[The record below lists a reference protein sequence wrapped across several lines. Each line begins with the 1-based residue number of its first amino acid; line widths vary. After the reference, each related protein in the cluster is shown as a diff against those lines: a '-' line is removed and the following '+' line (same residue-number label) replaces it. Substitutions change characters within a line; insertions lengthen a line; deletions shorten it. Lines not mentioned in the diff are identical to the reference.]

1 MKTGFIR
8 RLAAIFVAASF
19 ALGISTA
26 AQADHQWRNYH
37 WPREGVDP
45 LKIIVADNHVAS
57 APYNPRELPL
67 PNWHEILADV
77 IADWAAGYGGV
88 DEGWSGEHFGTI
100 DSGLSLDG
108 NVKSF
113 NDDYGNTGW
122 LGIASVWIAKGK
134 HITRGRSRVNDYYVT
149 LAGYDGFDQIEEW
162 RAVLCQE
169 IGHTFGL
176 AHTDPAGEF
185 LTDSCMNTYDRP
197 LRYESPNGH
206 DTEMLDIMYAEDHS
220 DDGDGGGGGGGG
232 PCKKKKNPNCSGVV
246 GFSHA
251 TWAEHY
257 DSEEAM
263 FDAADAVVDVTVM
276 SSAFDGM
283 IGRGRGAVPVTRVV
297 LRVEDTLSGFTRR
310 VIVLEQTRGPD
321 LEIEDDPGY
330 VQGDSYTLYLR
341 QIDNNTYRTV
351 NPSGRIRN

>member
-1 MKTGFIR
+1 MKTGFIC

-26 AQADHQWRNYH
+26 AQADHQWSSYH
-37 WPREGVDP
+37 WERDGVNP
-45 LKIIVADNHVAS
+45 LEIIVADNHDPVAP
-57 APYNPRELPL
+57 ANQNLPYWGP
-67 PNWHEILADV
+67 ILGNV
-77 IADWAAGYGGV
+77 IADWASGNVDSYGGA
-88 DEGWSGEHFGTI
+88 HFGTI

-122 LGIASVWIAKGK
+122 LGIASIWVTRGKNK
-134 HITRGRSRVNDYYVT
+134 HITRGESKVNDYYVT

-162 RAVLCQE
+162 QAVLCQE
-169 IGHTFGL
+169 IGHTLGL
-176 AHTDPAGEF
+176 AHTA
-185 LTDSCMNTYDRP
+185 LVNTCMNTEVRP
-197 LRYESPNGH
+197 LRFGTPNGH
-206 DTEMLDIMYAEDHS
+206 DTEMLDIMYAEDHGGG
-220 DDGDGGGGGGGG
+220 DGGGGGGGGG

-257 DSEEAM
+257 DSEGAM

-297 LRVEDTLSGFTRR
+297 LRVEGTLSGFTRR
-310 VIVLEQTRGPD
+310 VIVLEQTRGPN